1 MNHSSILGVQ
11 VAITSGCALYYK
23 NQIVFAIS
31 EERCSKIKNETIFP
45 HQSIQRALQFC
56 EENDIP
62 LPQIAVFP
70 SWNLDF
76 EHYLLRR
83 ECTFSIKDYLKE
95 QHDYWYKRL
104 YLNMSVKLK
113 DIFPDK
119 LNIDNVLPQ
128 DVVKDLYQSDDPKVL
143 FKQVR
148 ANQLDRYPC
157 IKSKYFVNH
166 EYAHAAYALYGSP
179 LTKEDALIIAID
191 GFGDDANASVWTHDG
206 NSLICHKKYTNFNVG
221 RIYRYITLLLGM
233 KPNEHEHK
241 VMGLAAYADPK
252 YVNEAVKVFENTW
265 YFEDGEVKYKDLPKD
280 SYFYFKDRLEGVRF
294 DSIAGALQKYT
305 ENMILDLVR
314 YWAKKLNKRKIT
326 LSGGVS
332 LNIKAN
338 MMIGE
343 LDEIDDIFVPAS
355 GGDESLC
362 IGAIFS
368 WLDENNKSSDIQPMQ
383 HMYLGNAYSI
393 NEIEKRVALFIKD
406 HEDKYEIHR
415 NITTS
420 KIAQLIADGK
430 IIGRFAG
437 RMEFGARALGN
448 RSIIANPNKKN
459 IVRMINAKIKKRD
472 FWMPFTTSVLDFKAV
487 DYLINPKKFKFPF
500 MTIACKTTT
509 KAQNEIFGALHSG
522 DFTTRPQIVTQ
533 ETNPSY
539 WELINEFY
547 QITGIGALLNTSLNL
562 SGLPICES
570 PEDVFHVL
578 VSSDIDGVVLENTLI
593 LKTAKGVEPPKG

>member
-1 MNHSSILGVQ
+1 MNDSSILGVQ
-11 VAITSGCALYYK
+11 IAITSGCALYYK

-31 EERCSKIKNETIFP
+31 EERCTKIKNETIFP
-45 HQSIQRALQFC
+45 HQSIQQVLKFC
-56 EENDIP
+56 EENNIP
-62 LPQIAVFP
+62 FPQTAIIP

-95 QHDYWYKRL
+95 QHDYWYKKL
-104 YLNMSVKLK
+104 YLKQPVKLK
-113 DIFPDK
+113 KIFPEK
-119 LNIDNVLPQ
+119 INTDNLLSQ
-128 DVVKDLYQSDDPKVL
+128 DIVDELYKSNDPKTM
-143 FKQVR
+143 FKKVR
-148 ANQLDRYPC
+148 AKELGKYPC
-157 IKSKYFVNH
+157 IKSIHFVNH
-166 EYAHAAYALYGSP
+166 EYSHAAYALYASP
-179 LTKEDALIIAID
+179 LKKEDSLIIAVD

-206 NSLICHKKYTNFNVG
+206 KSLECHKRYTNFNVC

-252 YVNEAVKVFENTW
+252 YVEDAVKIFENTW
-265 YFEDGEVKYKDLPKD
+265 YFEDGEVKYKELPKD
-280 SYFYFKDRLEGVRF
+280 SYFYFKERLEGIRF

-305 ENMILDLVR
+305 ENMMLDLVK
-314 YWAKKLNKRKIT
+314 YWAKKLNKRKLTI
-326 LSGGVS
+326 SGGVA

-338 MMIGE
+338 MVIGE
-343 LDEIDDIFVPAS
+343 LDEIDEIFVPAS

-362 IGAIFS
+362 IGSIFS
-368 WLDENNKSSDIQPMQ
+368 WLDENNKSSDIQPINN
-383 HMYLGNAYSI
+383 MYLGNSYSLD
-393 NEIEKRVALFIKD
+393 EIEKRITNFIKD

-415 NITTS
+415 DMTNPG
-420 KIAQLIADGK
+420 IAKLIAEGK
-430 IIGRFAG
+430 IIGRFVG

-448 RSIIANPNKKN
+448 RSILANPNKKN

-472 FWMPFTTSVLDFKAV
+472 FWMPFTTSVLDFKAK
-487 DYLINPKKFKFPF
+487 DYLINPKQFKFPF
-500 MTIACKTTT
+500 MTVACKTTP
-509 KAQNEIFGALHSG
+509 KAQDEIFGALHSG

-533 ETNPSY
+533 KTNPSY
-539 WELINEFY
+539 WELINEFH

-578 VSSDIDGVVLENTLI
+578 VNSDIDGVILESMLI
-593 LKTAKGVEPPKG
+593 LKK